1 MRHDVARSPEIISK
15 HALSICSMMT
25 VAVVVKMMMLLER
38 ACLRLVEGFRLL
50 PVWYAL
56 LRIPSVT
63 TA

>member
-1 MRHDVARSPEIISK
+1 MTLPGRRRLSQNMR
-15 HALSICSMMT
+15 LSIRSMMT